1 MKLVTFKVCIN
12 SKMTECLGVV
22 VGERETDYLVDFEHD
37 GVGFRGWWPKGDCR

>member
-1 MKLVTFKVCIN
+1 MKIVIYKVCMN
-12 SKMTECLGVV
+12 SKIVDCLGVV